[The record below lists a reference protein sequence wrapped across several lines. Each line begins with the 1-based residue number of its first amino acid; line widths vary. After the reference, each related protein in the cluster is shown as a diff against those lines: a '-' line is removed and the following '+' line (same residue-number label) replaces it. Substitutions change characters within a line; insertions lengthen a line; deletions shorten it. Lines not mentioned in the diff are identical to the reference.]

1 MKIDGRFWL
10 TKDGENFLGSGR
22 IELLDRIEKTGS
34 MYAAAKEMKMSYKAA
49 WERVNSMNELAD
61 EPLITRTVGGKGGG
75 GTVLTPYA
83 HKLIAT
89 FRRFNELHRQF
100 IDRFAQAGD
109 DPEQLARILS
119 RTFLTTSARNQLQAT
134 IKEIK
139 FHELSAQLY
148 LTLPGNASIISK
160 ITTKSVK
167 NMGLKVGDNVY
178 AIIKSSEI
186 SIVNTAPNSN
196 EFMNVLEGTIKLI
209 EISDDSVEVS
219 FAINEFITLIAIM
232 DKYSVKSLKIDAKA
246 YAVINLNS
254 IIIGS

>member
-10 TKDGENFLGSGR
+10 TKDGKNFLGSGR

-119 RTFLTTSARNQLQAT
+119 RTFLTTSARNQLPAI

-139 FHELSAQLY
+139 FHELSAKLH
-148 LTLPGNASIISK
+148 LSLPGGAFIVST
-160 ITTKSVK
+160 ITSKSVK
-167 NMGLKVGDNVY
+167 NMGLKVGDDVY
-178 AIIKSSEI
+178 AIIKSSDI
-186 SIVNTAPNSN
+186 NIVNTPPASHESVNI
-196 EFMNVLEGTIKLI
+196 LEGTIKLI
-209 EISDDSVEVS
+209 EISDDSIEVS
-219 FAINEFITLIAIM
+219 FVINEFVTLVAIINKNSI
-232 DKYSVKSLKIDAKA
+232 DSLKIGSKA
-246 YAVINLNS
+246 YATINLNS